1 MALFD
6 QLHFLAEA
14 LLLQLYTEA
23 TPFKGSF
30 DIEHND
36 MVAILYTLH
45 SPFEAQ
51 LQP

>member
-6 QLHFLAEA
+6 KVHFLAEA
-14 LLLQLYTEA
+14 LLLPLYAEA
-23 TPFKGSF
+23 TRFKGSF
-30 DIEHND
+30 DVEQNV

-45 SPFEAQ
+45 SPFEAP